1 MRNPARP
8 LEMMDKLENAALATM
23 AGEKVGQHH
32 TDQYYCKT
40 HLSTRSN
47 RQNLLELKSIIFSI
61 KVGSIK
67 YYRVIIKST
76 SSTHT
81 EVSV

>member
-8 LEMMDKLENAALATM
+8 LEMMGKLKNAALATM

-32 TDQYYCKT
+32 TDQYYYKT

-47 RQNLLELKSIIFSI
+47 RQNLLELKSITFST
-61 KVGSIK
+61 KVGSI
-67 YYRVIIKST
+67 
-76 SSTHT
+76 
-81 EVSV
+81 

>member
-1 MRNPARP
+1 MNLARP
-8 LEMMDKLENAALATM
+8 PEMMGKHENAVLATM
-23 AGEKVGQHH
+23 AGEKEGQHH
-32 TDQYYCKT
+32 TNKYYCKT
-40 HLSTRSN
+40 HLTTRSN